1 MTALETWMADM
12 VAGVI
17 GDKPTGPQDNE
28 LRKAID
34 PRYDGE
40 MPALERRIMAGLRQA
55 RAYEMRLWAN
65 RWTVEH
71 PHNIGMM
78 VLVRMFWEESHQL
91 EKMAVEYGKNGIQ
104 EQPMVVPTGW
114 DRHDVDEQED

>member
-34 PRYDGE
+34 PRYDAE
-40 MPALERRIMAGLRQA
+40 MPALERRIMAGVLQA
-55 RAYEMRLWAN
+55 RAFEMRHWAN
-65 RWTVEH
+65 LWVIQH
-71 PHNIGMM
+71 PENQGMM
-78 VLVRMFWEESHQL
+78 ALVRLFLDRSHKL
-91 EKMAVEYGKNGIQ
+91 EAMAVMYGQNGIQ

-114 DRHDVDEQED
+114 DRHED